1 MSRGGWLAA
10 AILCASA
17 LRAEEQCVLGA
28 PCYTQAGIV
37 NAASYEPGAIGPN
50 TIVSIFG
57 TNLSFVT
64 AAVSP
69 EDLAS
74 GKMPVELS
82 RTGVRVLAD
91 GLHCYIYYVSPPQVN
106 LLIPSNLTPTNVKL
120 QLVRDGTAGPP
131 IKLMLRDAAPG
142 LFLLDATTA
151 IATRADFTLITRDTP
166 ARPGEIVILWAT
178 GLGATVPPMEA
189 GQIPAEAVWI
199 ARRSDFRVE
208 LAGEAVPRENLLY
221 AGVAPGFAGLYQI
234 NLRLPKSLRADPEIR
249 IAVGEAISPA
259 GFHLPVRAE

>member
-17 LRAEEQCVLGA
+17 LPAQEQCVLGA
-28 PCYTQAGIV
+28 PCYAEAGIV
-37 NAASYEPGAIGPN
+37 NAASYESGAIGPN

-74 GKMPVELS
+74 GKMP
-82 RTGVRVLAD
+82 TGLRGVWVMLD
-91 GLHCYIYYVSPPQVN
+91 GWHGFIYYVSPLQVN
-106 LLIPSNLTPTNVKL
+106 LLIPPNFIPGDAKLTL
-120 QLVRDGTAGPP
+120 FRDGTAGPTVR
-131 IKLMLRDAAPG
+131 LRLRDAAPG
-142 LFLLDATTA
+142 LFLLDPTTA
-151 IATRADFTLITRDTP
+151 IATRADFTLITSDAP
-166 ARPGEIVILWAT
+166 ARPGEIAILWAT
-178 GLGATVPPMEA
+178 GLGPVVPPLDYDH
-189 GQIPAEAVWI
+189 IPAEAVWI

-208 LAGEAVPRENLLY
+208 LAGVAVPRENILY

-234 NLRLPKSLRADPEIR
+234 NLRLPDSLPADPEIR